1 MVNGSYWWDNW
12 FIKISFRK
20 IIIVSNYFFI
30 IKNRLYFDVFF
41 LFCSGF
47 RCSFVY
53 SWDMKMKLYI

>member
-12 FIKISFRK
+12 FIMISFRK

-53 SWDMKMKLYI
+53 S